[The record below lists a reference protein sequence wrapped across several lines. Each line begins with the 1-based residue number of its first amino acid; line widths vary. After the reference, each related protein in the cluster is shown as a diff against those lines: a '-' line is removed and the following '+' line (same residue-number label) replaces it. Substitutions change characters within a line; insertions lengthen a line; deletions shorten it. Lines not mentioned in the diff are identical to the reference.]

1 MSDETIF
8 VKIVLKSAKF
18 LWIEY
23 HRSSI
28 MALGS
33 LSHVFP
39 DEALDFLLV
48 VDGLSVV
55 L

>member
-1 MSDETIF
+1 MHF
-8 VKIVLKSAKF
+8 HVLSF
-18 LWIEY
+18 DFEY